1 MQSILKVED
10 AVQGYL
16 AITVSGHSGNKK
28 YTVRT
33 NVYMDI
39 GSPCRGDEISDDS
52 LEMLMRA
59 DEYYRAKRAA
69 LSILSYGDNNERT
82 LRTKLRTRSISDEIA
97 AEVVAEMVSLGYI
110 DEQRQLSRLI
120 SEEANRKLLGPRKII
135 PKLLSKGY
143 SMKDVRQ
150 VIDELTSSGEVDFDE
165 NRQRLLERQGYLADD
180 DEQIKKLLYKYGYDF

>member
-1 MQSILKVED
+1 MQSILKVEE

-16 AITVSGHSGNKK
+16 AITVSGDSGNKK

-33 NVYMDI
+33 SVYMDI
-39 GSPCRGDEISDDS
+39 GSPCRGDELSDDS
-52 LEMLMRA
+52 LEILVRA

-82 LRTKLRTRSISDEIA
+82 LKTKLRTRSISEEIA
-97 AEVVAEMVSLGYI
+97 AEVVSEMVALGYI
-110 DEQRQLSRLI
+110 DEKRQLSRLI

-135 PKLLSKGY
+135 PKLLSNGY

-150 VIDELTSSGEVDFDE
+150 VIDELTSSGEIDFDE
-165 NRQRLLERQGYLADD
+165 NRERLLERYCDLAK
-180 DEQIKKLLYKYGYDF
+180 DEEQMKKLLYKYGYDF

>member
-1 MQSILKVED
+1 MQNILKVED

-16 AITVSGHSGNKK
+16 SITVCEPSGNKK
-28 YTVRT
+28 YTVRVS
-33 NVYMDI
+33 VYTDI
-39 GSPCRGDEISDDS
+39 GSPCRGDVLTDDA
-52 LEMLMRA
+52 LQILRRA

-82 LRTKLRTRSISDEIA
+82 LRTKLRARSISDEIA
-97 AEVVAEMVSLGYI
+97 SEVVAEMVSLGYI

-143 SMKDVRQ
+143 SMKDVRR

-165 NRQRLLERQGYLADD
+165 NRERLLERQGYLADD

>member
-1 MQSILKVED
+1 MQSIVKVEE

-16 AITVSGHSGNKK
+16 AITVCESSGNKK

-33 NVYMDI
+33 TVYMDI
-39 GSPCRGDEISDDS
+39 GSPCRGDELSDDA
-52 LEMLMRA
+52 LEILRRA

-110 DEQRQLSRLI
+110 DERRQLSRLI
-120 SEEANRKLLGPRKII
+120 SEEANRKLIGPRKII

-143 SMKDVRQ
+143 SMRDVRQ
-150 VIDELTSSGEVDFDE
+150 VLEELTSSGEIDFDE
-165 NRQRLLERQGYLADD
+165 NRERLLERYSDLTDD
-180 DEQIKKLLYKYGYDF
+180 EEQIKKLLYKYGYDF